1 MGFKQKT
8 GISAAFV
15 LLPWLQ
21 CREVDIRAKKAGIS
35 EMRLPALFYRPE
47 IVAKS
52 EPQGH
57 LEGI

>member
-1 MGFKQKT
+1 M
-8 GISAAFV
+8 
-15 LLPWLQ
+15 
-21 CREVDIRAKKAGIS
+21 RAKKAGIS

-57 LEGI
+57 LEGILRLGWLFVVSMKRS